1 MKQRCLFKERAFFLF
16 FLFVILF
23 FSYLI
28 SADTETSLNVPNA
41 PPYLLKEIPDQSWP
55 ENESLIETFDLDDYF
70 EDPEGVPLT
79 YYNSSINDI
88 YVYIDPITNM
98 VSFFPRQGYSGQKN
112 VTFYASDSQYDS
124 LSNIVTLSVGLDNE
138 PPKWYFPGIDKTAV
152 YQNDF
157 VTFLTNWT
165 DDRSLQEFIFSINQG
180 AGWEN
185 YSSIGFSGAQN
196 ISSLRIQIRAPAF
209 NVVYWKYYAFDS
221 SGNMNVTDTQNFTVA
236 SQELPPEGGGGGSGN
251 EGGSGSISDLFERID
266 VLQVRKV
273 EDFQIS
279 FYELKV
285 SLKQGTSKTRV
296 LKITN
301 TGLEEIFINI
311 SSPKLKDFVVFSST
325 NFSILPGKNK
335 EVTIDFYAD
344 ERTIPGQYFGY
355 INVQS
360 YKINKSIPTVLDI
373 QGIDLDFDLVLN
385 ISEEYKLV
393 KPGKEVKVNITLTN
407 VKDLK
412 DVDASLYYAIKDYT
426 GKVYNFSEEEISF
439 FSSLILE
446 KSLLVPEI
454 APEGPYLFYARASDN
469 KNIAI
474 DSVEFEVGSRF
485 NFSAFIKI
493 GSIIFLIVIFAI
505 LLAVFMVKYKR
516 DKKKER
522 LLELYILLNKLK
534 ELIKQNKEEEA
545 LELFMKIK
553 EMYREPIPKEVF
565 NDKERLKK
573 EIAELYSSFSKEQK
587 AVENNSGKKIENKIE
602 GKKGDSSDS
611 ESTSKKGVKLEE
623 GKYISYINECRKKGF
638 ADDYIKKA
646 LINKGW
652 PEQEI
657 NNAFNTLNNKEIIK
671 KTDLEKKEVKNK
683 TKK

>member
-1 MKQRCLFKERAFFLF
+1 LVKKVKKRKRIKGRMFFLF
-16 FLFVILF
+16 NLFAIIF
-23 FSYLI
+23 FSFLI
-28 SADTETSLNVPNA
+28 SAETETSLNVPNS
-41 PPYLLKEIPDQSWP
+41 PPYLIKEIPSQSWS
-55 ENESLIETFDLDDYF
+55 ENESLIDAFDLDEYF
-70 EDPEGVPLT
+70 EDPEGVQLT

-88 YVYIDPITNM
+88 YISIDPITNM
-98 VSFFPRQGYSGQKN
+98 VSFFPRAGYHGQKN
-112 VTFYASDSQYDS
+112 VTFYASDSQYDT
-124 LSNIVTLSVGLDNE
+124 LSNIVTLSVGLDRD
-138 PPKWYFPGIDKTAV
+138 PPKWYFPGIDKTVV
-152 YQNDF
+152 YQNDM

-180 AGWEN
+180 AGWVN
-185 YSSIGFSGAQN
+185 YSAISFSGIQN
-196 ISSLRIQIRAPAF
+196 ISSSRIQIMAPAL
-209 NVVYWKYYAFDS
+209 NVVYWKYYAFDT

-236 SQELPPEGGGGGSGN
+236 SQELPPEGGGGGGGGN
-251 EGGSGSISDLFERID
+251 EGDSGSISDLFGKIN

-273 EDFQIS
+273 EDFQLN

-335 EVTIDFYAD
+335 EITIDFYAP

-360 YKINKSIPTVLDI
+360 PKINKSIPTVLDI
-373 QGIDLDFDLVLN
+373 QGIDLEFDIVLN

-393 KPGKEVKVNITLTN
+393 KPGKEVRVNITLTN
-407 VKDLK
+407 LKDLR
-412 DVDASLYYAIKDYT
+412 DVNASLYYAIKDYT

-439 FSSLILE
+439 FSSLFLE
-446 KSLLVPEI
+446 KSLQVPEI
-454 APEGPYLFYARASDN
+454 APEGLYLFYARASDN

-474 DSVEFEVGSRF
+474 DSIEFEVGTRF
-485 NFSAFIKI
+485 NFSSFIKI
-493 GSIIFLIVIFAI
+493 SSIILLIIIFAI

-545 LELFMKIK
+545 LQLFIKIK

-573 EIAELYSSFSKEQK
+573 EISELYTYFSKE
-587 AVENNSGKKIENKIE
+587 KKVTENKTE
-602 GKKGDSSDS
+602 DKKTVSS
-611 ESTSKKGVKLEE
+611 EPNSTPSNQVKLEQD
-623 GKYISYINECRKKGF
+623 KYLVYIKDCRKKGF
-638 ADDYIKKA
+638 ADDYIKKS
-646 LINKGW
+646 LLDKGW

-657 NNAFNTLNNKEIIK
+657 NNAFNTLNNKIGAN
-671 KTDLEKKEVKNK
+671 KTDMLKKEVKNK
-683 TKK
+683 AKK